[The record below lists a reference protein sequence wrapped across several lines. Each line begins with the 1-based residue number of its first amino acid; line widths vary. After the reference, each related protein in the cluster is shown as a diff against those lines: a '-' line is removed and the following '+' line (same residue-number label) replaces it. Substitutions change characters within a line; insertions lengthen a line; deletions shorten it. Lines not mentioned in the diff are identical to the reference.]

1 MKLSLDDALV
11 ALMKEATMG
20 VQVVAAVAAGV
31 KMTALALMADMVALV
46 VPVAAPTAMGL
57 W

>member
-1 MKLSLDDALV
+1 
-11 ALMKEATMG
+11 MKEATMG